1 MAITPAKASK
11 IVDSS
16 PTSHGATASSLPSSA
31 NDNSIEA
38 RVRAICAEYDVE
50 IIPRNVFP
58 QPGQTRAV
66 VTMCQ
71 ILAKHGEGH
80 YRLVMTTLS
89 ETRDNNSLIDMH
101 TLWAVSD
108 LVRACPEWVEHR
120 TSEWLDWWDRIP
132 LGPIM
137 ATINQLRG
145 FSHQR
150 HALAGAIYYRLCAFA
165 QERMASQ
172 DTAGS
177 LKAKMPELRKAH
189 KSKEQA
195 IELGR
200 QLLSVKATLPWG
212 EWLPWVQERSG
223 LSYGTVKRYMRL
235 AEAAGE

>member
-1 MAITPAKASK
+1 MSTARKKAEVAIPAPILA
-11 IVDSS
+11 
-16 PTSHGATASSLPSSA
+16 SA
-31 NDNSIEA
+31 NDNSLEA

-50 IIPRNVFP
+50 IVPRNVFP

-66 VTMCQ
+66 VTMCR
-71 ILAKHGEGH
+71 ILSRHGEGH

-89 ETRDNNSLIDMH
+89 ETRGNNALIDEMS
-101 TLWAVSD
+101 LWAVSD
-108 LVRACPEWVEHR
+108 LVRACPEWVEQR

-150 HALAGAIYYRLCAFA
+150 HALAGAIYYRLTAFA

-177 LKAKMPELRKAH
+177 IKAKVPEIGKARKD
-189 KSKEQA
+189 KERA

-200 QLLSVKATLPWG
+200 KLIAIKAQLPHG
-212 EWLPWVQERSG
+212 HFMPWVLEHSG
-223 LSYGTVKRYMRL
+223 LSYGTVQRYMRL
-235 AEAAGE
+235 AKAAGE